1 MRMKNAISKRAITGS
16 LVLCAVFLFSGG
28 QAFDG
33 KVVQA
38 NVTGPPSS
46 RTGAPALGV
55 IAAEPTC
62 TACHGPFQLNSG
74 PGVLTVNGLPPV
86 YTPGQEYAVT
96 VMIRQSGQGRFGF
109 EAMVLEDLG
118 RRAGDLMV
126 TEATRT
132 RLVEGQG
139 AYGGRQYVQHLQPGV
154 IPNPPGQNSWN
165 FTWRAPAQNLGR
177 VTFYLA
183 VNAADG
189 TGGTGND
196 YIYNTSQSLQ
206 PAGSPVTASAASLAL
221 TGSLTVE
228 SIAALFGANLA
239 NDVAAATTTP
249 LPLEL
254 AGAKIRVRDQAGV
267 EREAPLFFAAP
278 AQINYLIPRGTGNGV
293 ARITALRN
301 GEIVGTATQLIEA
314 VAPALFTANATGQGV
329 PAAVVLRR
337 NAAGQDRIEPL
348 AVFNAA
354 LGRYEAVPL
363 DLGSVSDQVF
373 LIAFGSG
380 FRNRVANNNITCLI
394 GEVDSEV
401 IFLGAQ
407 GSLEGVDQVNIRL
420 PHALA
425 GRGEVP
431 VLLNVNG
438 KRANT
443 VTINVK

>member
-1 MRMKNAISKRAITGS
+1 MKNAITKLAITSGF
-16 LVLCAVFLFSGG
+16 VFWAVFQIFTGN
-28 QAFDG
+28 
-33 KVVQA
+33 VVEA

-62 TACHGPFQLNSG
+62 TACHGPFQVNSG
-74 PGVLTVNGLPPV
+74 PGLLRLSGLPPV
-86 YTPGQEYAVT
+86 YTPGQTYAVT
-96 VMIRQSGQGRFGF
+96 VAVNQSGQGRFGF

-118 RRAGDLMV
+118 RRAGDLSV
-126 TEATRT
+126 TEATRN

-139 AYGGRQYVQHLQPGV
+139 AYGGRQYIQHLQPGTA
-154 IPNPPGQNSWN
+154 PNPPGQNSWN
-165 FTWRAPAQNLGR
+165 FSWRAPAQNQGR
-177 VTFYLA
+177 VTFYIA

-206 PAGSPVTASAASLAL
+206 PAGAPVTASAASLAL

-239 NDVAAATTTP
+239 DGTAAATTTP
-249 LPLEL
+249 LPVEL

-267 EREAPLFFAAP
+267 ERDAPLFFAAP
-278 AQINYLIPRGTGNGV
+278 SQINYMIPRGTGNGV

-301 GEIVGTATQLIEA
+301 GEVIGTATQLIET
-314 VAPALFTANATGQGV
+314 VAPALFTANATGQDV
-329 PAAVVLRR
+329 PAAVLLRR
-337 NAAGQDRIEPL
+337 NAAGQDRIEPV

-363 DLGSVSDQVF
+363 DLGPASDQLF
-373 LIAFGSG
+373 LVAFGSG
-380 FRNRVANNNITCLI
+380 FRNRAAGNNINCLI
-394 GEVDSEV
+394 GEVDAEV

-407 GSLEGVDQVNIRL
+407 GSLEGVDQLNVRIPRN
-420 PHALA
+420 LA

-431 VLLNVNG
+431 LLLNING
-438 KRANT
+438 KRANV
-443 VTINVK
+443 VTINIR

>member
-1 MRMKNAISKRAITGS
+1 MNKAIIKLALTGS
-16 LVLCAVFLFSGG
+16 FVLAALFLSLGNC
-28 QAFDG
+28 
-33 KVVQA
+33 VVNA

-62 TACHGPFQLNSG
+62 TACHTPYPLNSG
-74 PGVLTVNGLPPV
+74 PGMLTLSGLPPV
-86 YTPGQEYAVT
+86 YTPGEEYAVT
-96 VMIRQSGQGRFGF
+96 VSISQSGQGRFGF
-109 EAMVLEDLG
+109 EAMALEDLG
-118 RRAGDLMV
+118 RRAGDLIV
-126 TEATRT
+126 TDAART

-139 AYGGRQYVQHLQPGV
+139 GYGGRQYIQHLQPGV
-154 IPNPPGQNSWN
+154 APNPPGQNSWS
-165 FTWRAPAQNLGR
+165 FAWRAPAQSVGR
-177 VTFYLA
+177 VTFYVA

-249 LPLEL
+249 LPVEL
-254 AGAKIRVRDQAGV
+254 AGAKIRVRDQAGA
-267 EREAPLFFAAP
+267 ERDAPLFFAAP
-278 AQINYLIPRGTGNGV
+278 SQINYLIPRGTGNGI

-301 GEIVGTATQLIEA
+301 GEVVGTATQLIEA

-329 PAAVVLRR
+329 PAAVLLRR
-337 NAAGQDRIEPL
+337 NAAGQDRIEPV

-354 LGRYEAVPL
+354 LSRYEAVPI
-363 DLGSVSDQVF
+363 DLGPVSDQLF
-373 LIAFGSG
+373 LVAFGGG
-380 FRNRVANNNITCLI
+380 FRNRVANNNINCLI
-394 GEVDSEV
+394 GEVNSEV

-407 GSLEGVDQVNIRL
+407 GSLEGVDQVNLRL
-420 PHALA
+420 PRTLA

-431 VLLNVNG
+431 VVLNVNG
-438 KRANT
+438 KRANV
-443 VTINVK
+443 VTINIR

>member
-1 MRMKNAISKRAITGS
+1 MKNTIIKLALLGGFVLWAI
-16 LVLCAVFLFSGG
+16 FL
-28 QAFDG
+28 ALD
-33 KVVQA
+33 KHIVEA

-62 TACHGPFQLNSG
+62 TACHGPYLLNSG
-74 PGVLTVNGLPPV
+74 PGVLAVSGLPPG
-86 YTPGQEYAVT
+86 YTPGEEYAVT
-96 VMIRQSGQGRFGF
+96 VTINQSGQGRFGF
-109 EAMVLEDLG
+109 EAMALEDLG
-118 RRAGDLMV
+118 RRAGDLIV
-126 TEATRT
+126 TDATRT

-139 AYGGRQYVQHLQPGV
+139 AYGGRQYIQHLQPGV
-154 IPNPPGQNSWN
+154 SPNPPGQSRWS
-165 FTWRAPAQNLGR
+165 FTWRAPAQSVGR
-177 VTFYLA
+177 VTFYVA

-239 NDVAAATTTP
+239 DDVAAAATTP
-249 LPLEL
+249 LPVEL

-267 EREAPLFFAAP
+267 ERDAPLFFAAP
-278 AQINYLIPRGTGNGV
+278 SQINYLIPRGTGNGI

-301 GEIVGTATQLIEA
+301 GEVIGSATQLIEA

-329 PAAVVLRR
+329 PAAVLLRR
-337 NAAGQDRIEPL
+337 NAAGQDSIEPV

-354 LGRYEAVPL
+354 QGRYEAVPI
-363 DLGSVSDQVF
+363 DLGPVSDQLF
-373 LIAFGSG
+373 LIAFGGG
-380 FRNRVANNNITCLI
+380 FRNRAANNNINCLI
-394 GEVDSEV
+394 GEVAAEV

-407 GSLEGVDQVNIRL
+407 GSLEGVDQANVRIPRN
-420 PHALA
+420 LA

-431 VLLNVNG
+431 VVLNVNG

-443 VTINVK
+443 VTINIR

>member
-1 MRMKNAISKRAITGS
+1 MKNAIPKLALLGGFALWALFLTLGWQ
-16 LVLCAVFLFSGG
+16 AV
-28 QAFDG
+28 DG
-33 KVVQA
+33 HVVEA

-62 TACHGPFQLNSG
+62 TACHGPFLVNSG
-74 PGVLTVNGLPPV
+74 PGLLTLRGLPPV

-96 VMIRQSGQGRFGF
+96 VTITQAGRGRFGF
-109 EAMVLEDLG
+109 ETMVLEDLG
-118 RRAGDLMV
+118 RRAGDLIV
-126 TEATRT
+126 TDATRT

-139 AYGGRQYVQHLQPGV
+139 AYGGRQYLQHLQPGV
-154 IPNPPGQNSWN
+154 APNPPGQNSWD

-177 VTFYLA
+177 VTFYVA
-183 VNAADG
+183 ANAADG

-228 SIAALFGANLA
+228 SIAALFGAELA
-239 NDVAAATTTP
+239 NGVAEATTTP
-249 LPLEL
+249 LPVEL

-267 EREAPLFFAAP
+267 ERDAPLFFAAP
-278 AQINYLIPRGTGNGV
+278 AQINYMIPRGTVNGI
-293 ARITALRN
+293 ARLTALRN
-301 GEIVGTATQLIEA
+301 GQVVGTATQLIEA
-314 VAPALFTANATGQGV
+314 VAPALFTANATGQGL
-329 PAAVVLRR
+329 PAAVLLRR
-337 NAAGQDRIEPL
+337 NAAGQDSIEPV

-363 DLGSVSDQVF
+363 ELGPVSDQLF
-373 LIAFGSG
+373 LVAFGSG
-380 FRNRVANNNITCLI
+380 FRNRVADNNINCLI
-394 GEVDSEV
+394 GEVEAEV

-407 GSLEGVDQVNIRL
+407 GSLEGVDQVNVRIPR
-420 PHALA
+420 ALA

-431 VLLNVNG
+431 VQLNVNG
-438 KRANT
+438 KRANV
-443 VTINVK
+443 VTINIR